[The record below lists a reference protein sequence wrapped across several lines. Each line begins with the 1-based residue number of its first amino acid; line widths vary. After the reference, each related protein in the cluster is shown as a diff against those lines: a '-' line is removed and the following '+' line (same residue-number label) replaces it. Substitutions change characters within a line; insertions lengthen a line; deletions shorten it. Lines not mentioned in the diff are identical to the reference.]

1 VCSGRSEAARERRR
15 ASRMSQNLGNS
26 LPLQVQDNMM
36 SEGDEFAK
44 CRPQLLYQNKR
55 PAKQWAHGWQI
66 FVAAT
71 SYSRAIVNGKAGSG
85 PAYSPK

>member
-1 VCSGRSEAARERRR
+1 
-15 ASRMSQNLGNS
+15 
-26 LPLQVQDNMM
+26 M

-71 SYSRAIVNGKAGSG
+71 SYTRAIVNGKAGSG